1 MDIITLIDNKL
12 QYSLKGHQKK
22 VTNIRYFL
30 NNYNNIEYLIS
41 ADEAGIVII
50 WDITNNCIKY
60 SIDTKYND
68 IIYSCLLVFVE
79 NDENSNN
86 YNEGYIITST
96 YGISEEN
103 EKSGTKIYSMENNGE
118 FINYINNTNS
128 NSVYYLLSW
137 LNKKNNKY
145 YIIEFSYMKIFINNL
160 LEDEL
165 YAELT
170 QDQKISHYSGFV
182 YEINEEKSYLYSS
195 SKNGFI
201 NIWDLYNKTL
211 INNINVNGS
220 ILCHMIQWDEKYAI
234 VADYNGKSFKIID
247 IQSFTVVKDIN
258 GEHTKEVK
266 SIKKIRHP
274 LYGESL
280 LSAGN
285 DYTIKLWCI

>member
-1 MDIITLIDNKL
+1 M
-12 QYSLKGHQKK
+12 
-22 VTNIRYFL
+22 
-30 NNYNNIEYLIS
+30 
-41 ADEAGIVII
+41 
-50 WDITNNCIKY
+50 
-60 SIDTKYND
+60 
-68 IIYSCLLVFVE
+68 
-79 NDENSNN
+79 
-86 YNEGYIITST
+86 
-96 YGISEEN
+96 
-103 EKSGTKIYSMENNGE
+103 
-118 FINYINNTNS
+118 
-128 NSVYYLLSW
+128 
-137 LNKKNNKY
+137 
-145 YIIEFSYMKIFINNL
+145 
-160 LEDEL
+160 
-165 YAELT
+165 T